1 MMLPSLSITY
11 CDVFIESPS
20 VSDQCKMDVKEQT
33 IKNRREKLKQLCV
46 HLRIEQIFNVKA

>member
-11 CDVFIESPS
+11 CDVFSESPS

-33 IKNRREKLKQLCV
+33 IKNLTEKLKQLCV